1 MWLDGTAG
9 PHTVLVTA
17 VPASGETPARG
28 LTSSEAARRLAED
41 GPNELPGDGPTG
53 WFSRVLEVLSEPM
66 LLLLVAA
73 GAISIAVAET
83 LDGVLLL
90 STTVVVVATSVIQG
104 QRTEHAVRSLR
115 EMTSP
120 PVSVERDGVR
130 LSLPAREVVRGDL
143 VFVAEG
149 NRIPA
154 DAVLA
159 SGSVLTVDES
169 VLSGE
174 SVPVTKEAEGDRDL
188 WSGTLVTSGQSAA
201 RVTATGGRSRLGEIG
216 ASLASITVAG
226 TSLQREIRLV
236 VRVLGA
242 VGLAAALTVTVAY
255 AQTRGGW
262 ADGAIMGIAT
272 AMSLLPEEFPV
283 VLTIFLALGALRMS
297 REKVLARRLAAVEA
311 LGAVTVVCTD
321 KTGTLTTNSMTVTE
335 VLAEPGFT
343 ASEVLAAAVLAV
355 PDDPFDPMDRAF
367 LVRAPQPITP
377 RRPVRTYPLAPGV
390 LAHAQVVSTGD
401 EELFAVAMKG
411 APESVAVLCGLDP
424 DERRR
429 YLQTVETAAARGL
442 RMIAVAL
449 ASHARDVQLPSAH
462 SGFAFRMVGTAGLK
476 DPLRP
481 GARDA
486 VDNCAR
492 AGVRTVMITGD
503 HPATALAIAAEAGID
518 TSGGC
523 VAGTEVAVLDDT
535 ALAARMQSSSVC
547 ARITPEQ
554 KLRLVRALQ
563 SNGEVVAMTGD
574 GVNDAPALRA
584 ADVGIALGRRATD
597 VAREAASIV
606 VTDDDLSSLARG
618 IARGRG
624 IYDNLAKTT
633 SYLISVHV
641 LVFGMSLVPLAAP
654 GLPVVLLPLQIAMLE
669 LVIDP
674 ACSIL
679 FQMEPHDPDLM
690 TRPPRGRAARM
701 FGTRRAVVS
710 LAQGAVSLAAVCAVW
725 VWAASR
731 GGSDESV
738 RALAFVALSVSN
750 LLLILVNRSWRLTVL
765 GTVRARKNPAV
776 PWTVVANL
784 VVVVTLL
791 SVGSLRSAFHL
802 GTVSPLEATVACAVA
817 AAGVA
822 WFEIAKVVGRRRG
835 RPGPVTRR

>member
-1 MWLDGTAG
+1 M
-9 PHTVLVTA
+9 
-17 VPASGETPARG
+17 RG
-28 LTSSEAARRLAED
+28 LTSSEAARRLSQD

-53 WFSRVLEVLSEPM
+53 WFSRVIDVLSEPM

-104 QRTEHAVRSLR
+104 QRTENAVRSLR

-120 PVSVERDGVR
+120 PVAVERDGVR
-130 LSLPAREVVRGDL
+130 LALPARELVRGDL
-143 VFVAEG
+143 VFLAEG

-154 DAVLA
+154 DSVLA
-159 SGSVLTVDES
+159 ADSVLTVDES

-174 SVPVTKEAEGDRDL
+174 SVPVAKEAGGDRGL
-188 WSGTLVTSGQSAA
+188 WSGSLVTSGQSAA
-201 RVTATGGRSRLGEIG
+201 LVTATGHRSRLGSIG

-226 TSLQREIRLV
+226 SSLQREIRLV

-242 VGLAAALTVTVAY
+242 VGVAAALTVTVAY
-255 AQTRGGW
+255 ALTRGGW

-283 VLTIFLALGALRMS
+283 VLTIFLALGALGMS
-297 REKVLARRLAAVEA
+297 RERMLARRLAAVEA

-321 KTGTLTTNSMTVTE
+321 KTGTLTTNSMTVSE
-335 VLAEPGFT
+335 VLAEPGFST
-343 ASEVLAAAVLAV
+343 AEVAAAAVLAV

-367 LVRAPQPITP
+367 LVRAPQSGAP

-390 LAHAQVVSTGD
+390 LAHAQVVDTGGED
-401 EELFAVAMKG
+401 LFVVAMKG
-411 APESVAVLCGLDP
+411 APESVSALCRLDP

-429 YLQTVETAAARGL
+429 YLHTVETAAARGL

-449 ASHARDVQLPSAH
+449 ASHPRDVPLPTAH
-462 SGFAFRMVGTAGLK
+462 HGFAFRLVGTAGLK

-486 VDNCAR
+486 VDACAR
-492 AGVRTVMITGD
+492 AGVRTVMVTGD
-503 HPATALAIAAEAGID
+503 HPATALAIAAEAGIE
-518 TSGGC
+518 TEGGC
-523 VAGTEVAVLDDT
+523 ITGEEVSAMDDRT
-535 ALAARMQSSSVC
+535 LADRLRVSSVC

-554 KLRLVRALQ
+554 KLRMVRALQ
-563 SNGEVVAMTGD
+563 ANGEVVAMTGD

-597 VAREAASIV
+597 VAREAASVV
-606 VTDDDLSSLARG
+606 VTDDDLSSVARG

-633 SYLISVHV
+633 SYLIAVHV

-679 FQMEPHDPDLM
+679 FQMEPHDPELM
-690 TRPPRGRAARM
+690 TRPPRGRESRM
-701 FGTRRAVVS
+701 FGVRRAAVS
-710 LAQGAVSLAAVCAVW
+710 VAQGAVSLVAVCAVW
-725 VWAASR
+725 VWGSSR
-731 GGSDESV
+731 GDGDDSV
-738 RALAFVALSVSN
+738 RALAFVALSASN
-750 LLLILVNRSWRLTVL
+750 LMLILVNRSWRLTAL
-765 GTVRARKNPAV
+765 GTVLTRRNPAV
-776 PWTVVANL
+776 AWTVVANL
-784 VVVVTLL
+784 FVVGALL

-802 GTVSPLEATVACAVA
+802 GSVSPLEVSVAGAAA

-822 WFEIAKVVGRRRG
+822 WFEVAKVVGRRRG
-835 RPGPVTRR
+835 RPGPLTRP